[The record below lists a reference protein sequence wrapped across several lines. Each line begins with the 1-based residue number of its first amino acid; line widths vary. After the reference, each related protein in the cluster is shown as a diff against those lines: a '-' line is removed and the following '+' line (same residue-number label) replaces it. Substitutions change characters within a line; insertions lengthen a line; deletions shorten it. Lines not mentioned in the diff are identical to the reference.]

1 MRRLVVLLLAAG
13 LLAAC
18 GDSSS
23 PTTATTTAASTA
35 ASGCSDEALTM
46 IVQQQIGTLN
56 ALTTDISRDWFLTR
70 EQQKAGVARAKA
82 DLGQLETQQKA
93 LEACTDATTA
103 QQALIDPALTAITQ
117 AQTFTQATFDLIKG
131 RTITEAQKALRRA
144 RPKIERLTKQLV
156 ESLAALSTQW
166 EVWKHDHQG
175 S

>member
-70 EQQKAGVARAKA
+70 AKQAEGVARAKT
-82 DLGQLETQQKA
+82 DLDQLKTQQKA
-93 LEACTDATTA
+93 LEACTGATA
-103 QQALIDPALTAITQ
+103 KQQALIDPALAAITDVR
-117 AQTFTQATFDLIKG
+117 AFAQATLAIVKG
-131 RTITEAQKALRRA
+131 RTITQAQKALRKE
-144 RPKIERLTKQLV
+144 RPKIEQLTKRLT

>member
-70 EQQKAGVARAKA
+70 AKQAEGVARAKA

-93 LEACTDATTA
+93 LEACTGATA
-103 QQALIDPALTAITQ
+103 KQQALIDPALAAITDVR
-117 AQTFTQATFDLIKG
+117 AFAKATLAIVKG
-131 RTITEAQKALRRA
+131 RTITQAQKALRKE
-144 RPKIERLTKQLV
+144 RPKIEQLTKRLT